1 MRLRIRYLSSIS
13 CFTLLLCSIAIAQ
26 TQPRWVLLP
35 ESEAERIKQ
44 LCSRPGPPE
53 FQGTWKPTDS
63 DIQTVES
70 RLSRVSRLR
79 ARSGITG
86 TQIGHP
92 NRYYRQY
99 LGIIIKNRK
108 FIYINALCEDKPP
121 DSWRETLD
129 DVCDGGCNW
138 GVVYDVATGKFSH
151 LEMNG
156 VA

>member
-1 MRLRIRYLSSIS
+1 MPVRHLHSII
-13 CFTLLLCSIAIAQ
+13 CLTLLLCSIAIAQ
-26 TQPRWVLLP
+26 TQPRWTLLP
-35 ESEAERIKQ
+35 ESEAERLKH
-44 LCSRPGPPE
+44 LCSRPNPPE

-63 DIQTVES
+63 DIQKMES
-70 RLSRVSRLR
+70 RLSRISRLR
-79 ARSGITG
+79 TRSGIVG
-86 TQIGHP
+86 TRIGHP

-108 FIYINALCEDKPP
+108 FIYINGLCEDKPP
-121 DSWRETLD
+121 ESWREMLN